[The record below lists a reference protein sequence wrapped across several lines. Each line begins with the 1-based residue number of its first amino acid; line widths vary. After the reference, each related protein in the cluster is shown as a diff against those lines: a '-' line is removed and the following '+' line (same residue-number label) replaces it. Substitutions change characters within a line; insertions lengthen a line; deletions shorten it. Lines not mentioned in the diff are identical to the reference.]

1 MLLLINKLLNIG
13 ILNINT
19 LLFLFFII
27 IIHLLNRSE
36 DEKQKCIEIVDEV
49 KNKNTLQQMKILE
62 LDDLVSVLMKKSQED
77 EKKILNYIAT
87 DLSHKEK
94 FDAIKV
100 ILYSNKT
107 SKIKVS
113 LVKDVLDDEEISDE

>member
-19 LLFLFFII
+19 LLFLFFVII
-27 IIHLLNRSE
+27 LHLLNRSE
-36 DEKQKCIEIVDEV
+36 DEKQKCMEIVDEV
-49 KNKNTLQQMKILE
+49 KKKNTLQQMKIFE
-62 LDDLVSVLMKKSQED
+62 LNDLVSVLMKKSQED
-77 EKKILNYIAT
+77 EQKILEYIAT

-94 FDAIKV
+94 FERIKV

-107 SKIKVS
+107 FKIKVS
-113 LVKDVLDDEEISDE
+113 LVKNVFDDEEISDN